1 MPAQSPTLSPTLS
14 AMTPGLRS
22 SSSSK
27 PSSFLPT
34 MSAPTSAAL
43 VKIPPPRRAK
53 IEISE
58 APKLSATSA
67 LMTGREVGSI
77 PLDTSA

>member
-34 MSAPTSAAL
+34 MSAPTSAAF
-43 VKIPPPRRAK
+43 VKMPPPNRAK
-53 IEISE
+53 IEISD

-67 LMTGREVGSI
+67 LIIGRDVASTPVE
-77 PLDTSA
+77 TSA